1 VEGGDQAG
9 AVTGGSED
17 SGLGR
22 RLIGLALAGGV
33 LGALFTVAV
42 GALSQLVGVVWPAAG
57 IADPVRGWITA
68 GAWLRL
74 PLAGAGL
81 ALLRGLPWAHS
92 TGARLA
98 IVTACVATLVLA
110 ARIPIGPPPATT
122 ASVPT
127 GARAKSRAILK
138 WSYGSPATVARLVP
152 MSRDPDPRV
161 REQAVLA
168 LGVNLIVSDVEHA
181 TSERPS
187 RFGGLPV
194 RDSLGARLREVLTG
208 DSVEAVRAEA
218 ARALWKAPRT
228 FGTHDAAAETLAAIL
243 DRADRPDAVERLA
256 WLALDAAAGAPHPAL
271 KAAAARFAATTSD
284 TDLAQAARQA
294 ARVDSGGTR
303 RPAL

>member
-1 VEGGDQAG
+1 LTEGSD
-9 AVTGGSED
+9 D

-42 GALSQLVGVVWPAAG
+42 GALAQLVDAVWPAAG
-57 IADPVRGWITA
+57 VAEPVRRVIAA
-68 GAWLRL
+68 GAGLRL
-74 PLAGAGL
+74 PIAAAGL

-92 TGARLA
+92 TGARLVV
-98 IVTACVATLVLA
+98 VTASVATLVLA
-110 ARIPIGPPPATT
+110 ARIPTGPLPA
-122 ASVPT
+122 AAAGFPT
-127 GARAKSRAILK
+127 SARAKSRAILK
-138 WSYGSPATVARLVP
+138 WSYGSPATVANLVR
-152 MSRDPDPRV
+152 MSRDSDPRI

-181 TSERPS
+181 TPERPS
-187 RFGGLPV
+187 RFGALPV
-194 RDSLGARLREVLTG
+194 RDSLGARLREALAQ

-228 FGTHDAAAETLAAIL
+228 FGVSEAAAETLAAIL
-243 DRADRPDAVERLA
+243 DRADRPEQVERLA
-256 WLALDAAAGAPHPAL
+256 WLALDAAAGAPNVAL
-271 KAAAARFAATTSD
+271 KAAAARFATTTSD

-294 ARVDSGGTR
+294 ARPSARVDSGGTG